1 MSSRTKMRGLQF
13 LERTPVFA
21 LNELQV
27 APWPVQLQVDGIK
40 SHTYLPAG
48 GVVKA
53 VPTLV
58 TEQVCE
64 GSFFSNID
72 KNLFRMYST
81 IKATLAGHSS
91 ERLFKAALQSANPY
105 AELFGTILR
114 NKELSTFR
122 FLELGLS
129 CQLFAHLDR
138 AMRSLLTPSEAGQ
151 YMWNFVAIS
160 PHLYMDGIR
169 TYLETRIPDVP
180 LSQVRSKIPLN
191 YICIH
196 SRKESPRCTYSKI
209 PFKAIQGPSI
219 DDFSQVE
226 KLRGMI
232 VSSTHSQG
240 AHFLLLEYDPTIPG
254 TELYSNYI
262 QYSQLPYFIVS
273 VLLAISPST
282 VKFGGSCV
290 FKATDLWSPIHA
302 ELLHLCEACYE
313 YVAVC
318 KTATMRILDTE
329 RWVVLKGRNRNMYD
343 IDYPSFISSIEK
355 IINVTYPKTPKEP
368 FTFCSSILGPFLQRS
383 THPIDIFN
391 NTESSTS
398 LAQYIFYNNN
408 SVLTLQTSL
417 YIQALLLHGINRK
430 SYTGLIQ
437 FIKEYASVLT
447 FSGVPAPA
455 EPSRQKEVEAPV
467 QSGEAE
473 VVRKEEKATLDP
485 SSHEQ
490 SCSSNDSSGMMA
502 FSEGSDPDNNSLD
515 THKARISNDILVP
528 PLTTEYAD
536 EGNASTVSAEALAMC
551 ERLNQHIGKHYTEVD
566 IDALESYL
574 MTHYS
579 VRPRQVIPYQ
589 YYRDRMFGYFRE
601 IFTMKPD
608 TRSIEYIIGKD
619 SDHPGSGINW
629 SKAELLYSST
639 AQLVE
644 REQEMRKAE
653 AEAKA
658 RESMRKK
665 DGGAE
670 IVKIGGLATINDAK
684 EPAPSS
690 AKEPERK
697 QKTKKINS
705 K

>member
-1 MSSRTKMRGLQF
+1 MRGLQF
-13 LERTPVFA
+13 LEKTPVFA

-40 SHTYLPAG
+40 SYTYLPTG

-53 VPTLV
+53 VPTLM
-58 TEQVCE
+58 TEQVHE

-72 KNLFRMYST
+72 RNLFRMYST
-81 IKATLAGHSS
+81 IKTTLAGYSS

-160 PHLYMDGIR
+160 PHLYVDGIR

-180 LSQVRSKIPLN
+180 LGQVRSKIPLN

-209 PFKAIQGPSI
+209 PFKAFQGPSI

-226 KLRGMI
+226 KLRGMV

-290 FKATDLWSPIHA
+290 FKTTDLWSPIHA

-329 RWVVLKGRNRNMYD
+329 RWVVLKGRNRNVYD

-368 FTFCSSILGPFLQRS
+368 FTFCNSILGPFLQRS
-383 THPIDIFN
+383 THPIDILN

-430 SYTGLIQ
+430 SYIGIIQ
-437 FIKEYASVLT
+437 VIREYASVLT

-455 EPSRQKEVEAPV
+455 ESSGQKELEAPV
-467 QSGEAE
+467 QLSETE
-473 VVRKEEKATLDP
+473 IVHKEEKVTPDP
-485 SSHEQ
+485 LFQ
-490 SCSSNDSSGMMA
+490 DQPGSSNDSSGMMA
-502 FSEGSDPDNNSLD
+502 FSEGSDPDNNSD
-515 THKARISNDILVP
+515 MHKAQRVSSDALAVP
-528 PLTTEYAD
+528 STTEHVGENNVNTANV
-536 EGNASTVSAEALAMC
+536 EGLAMC
-551 ERLNQHIGKHYTEVD
+551 ERLNQNIGKHYTEID
-566 IDALESYL
+566 IDALETYL
-574 MTHYS
+574 MTYYS

-601 IFTMKPD
+601 VLTMKPD

-665 DGGAE
+665 DGGVD

-684 EPAPSS
+684 GPVPSS
-690 AKEPERK
+690 VKEPERK
-697 QKTKKINS
+697 QKTKRITS